1 MIQPQAFQPMPFARP
16 YCPECAA
23 PMFIVPTEPDASGNH
38 TSTFEC
44 PVCRFSE
51 TTAALR
57 C

>member
-1 MIQPQAFQPMPFARP
+1 MIQLQAWQPSAFARP

-23 PMFIVPTEPDASGNH
+23 PMFIVPVEPDAPGSN
-38 TSTFEC
+38 TTFEC

-51 TTAALR
+51 TVAVR

>member
-1 MIQPQAFQPMPFARP
+1 MIEMQAFQSLPFARP

-23 PMFIVPTEPDASGNH
+23 PMFIVPVEPDAPGSQ
-38 TSTFEC
+38 TPTFEC

-51 TTAALR
+51 TAAMR